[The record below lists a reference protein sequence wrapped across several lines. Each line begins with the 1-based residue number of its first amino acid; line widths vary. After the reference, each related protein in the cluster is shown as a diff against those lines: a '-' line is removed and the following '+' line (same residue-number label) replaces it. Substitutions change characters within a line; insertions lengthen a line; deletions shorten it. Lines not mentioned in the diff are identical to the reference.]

1 MIKIR
6 KKEKIYTYE
15 EIADHE
21 NVLFFEQDPDPD
33 DADYKCGILYN
44 KGAYYFISKNSIEI
58 PGEGWKNMDFKKTE
72 HTLSSILGD
81 TGPFVSC
88 AGYGAY
94 AVYDKDKNL
103 YLLTGQ
109 VQSKTTMANK
119 LGIKY
124 NYSDEL
130 QLNL

>member
-15 EIADHE
+15 EIVDHE
-21 NVLFFEQDPDPD
+21 NVLFFEQDPDED
-33 DADYKCGILYN
+33 DDYKCGILYN
-44 KGAYYFISKNSIEI
+44 NGTYYFISKNSIEI

-81 TGPFVSC
+81 TEPFVSY
-88 AGYGAY
+88 AGYRAY
-94 AVYDKDKNL
+94 TVYDKNKNL
-103 YLLTGQ
+103 YFLTDQ
-109 VQSKTTMANK
+109 VQSETTIGNK

-124 NYSDEL
+124 HYSDEL
-130 QLNL
+130 RLNL